1 MRFPA
6 PNAVQRA
13 IWPISSSRPRAWLLA
28 RSLPQIDKL
37 ERRITR
43 GQMTLTGA
51 TGGIPVLTITTT
63 GTRSG
68 RRRTAPLDGLPFADG
83 IAIIG
88 AYFGQLGTPGWY
100 YNLRARLKW
109 YITRWDLEE
118 PAAAQDYLAEALSCS
133 ELERTS

>member
-1 MRFPA
+1 MAYPLITAPCLAACQVPA
-6 PNAVQRA
+6 PDRQARA
-13 IWPISSSRPRAWLLA
+13 EDYPGPDDA
-28 RSLPQIDKL
+28 D
-37 ERRITR
+37 R
-43 GQMTLTGA
+43 G
-51 TGGIPVLTITTT
+51 TGGIPVLTIATT

-68 RRRTAPLDGLPFADG
+68 RRRTAPLDGSPFADG